1 MSCYALIPAAGNGFR
16 FGAGMPKQYSLL
28 CGKPVLQHAIE
39 RLTSALAP
47 AMTYVVLAQGDQWF
61 DGAMPVRKD
70 VTVLRC
76 GGATRATSIHN
87 ALDALSGVAAEDDWI
102 VVHDAVRPCLDRA
115 SVLRLQTELADD
127 VVGGLLAVPVTSP
140 LQRSDAH
147 ARVASFEPREGLWRA
162 QTPQMFRYRML
173 QEAFA
178 RPGSE
183 HATDEAHAVEAL
195 GMKPRLVLGSTTNIK
210 VTYPEDLLLAAAILA
225 AQPGCG
231 ETSRTAT

>member
-28 CGKPVLQHAIE
+28 CGKPVLQHAVE

-61 DGAMPVRKD
+61 DGAMPVRDD

-76 GGATRATSIHN
+76 GGATRAASIHN
-87 ALDALSGVAAEDDWI
+87 ALVALSGIATDDDWI

-115 SVLRLQTELADD
+115 SVLRLQKELADD
-127 VVGGLLAVPVTSP
+127 MVGGLLAVPVTGT
-140 LQRSDAH
+140 LKRSDEH
-147 ARVASFEPREGLWRA
+147 ARMVRSEPREGLWRA
-162 QTPQMFRYRML
+162 QTPQMFRYRTL

-183 HATDEAHAVEAL
+183 HATDEAHAVEAM
-195 GMKPRLVLGSTTNIK
+195 GMTPRLVLGSTTNIK
-210 VTYPEDLLLAAAILA
+210 VTYPEDLLLAAAILTA
-225 AQPGCG
+225 LARSGC
-231 ETSRTAT
+231 